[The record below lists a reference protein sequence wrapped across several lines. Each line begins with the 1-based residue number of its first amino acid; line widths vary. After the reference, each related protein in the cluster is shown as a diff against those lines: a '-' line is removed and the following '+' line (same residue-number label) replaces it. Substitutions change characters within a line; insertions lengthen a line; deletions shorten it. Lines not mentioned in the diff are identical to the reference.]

1 MWGVYMV
8 KVRKGNWARIF
19 NLSMFVSVFGLVF
32 SLSASLLK
40 MDLVVGGPFQFLFV
54 CSEFH

>member
-1 MWGVYMV
+1 MV

-19 NLSMFVSVFGLVF
+19 NLFMFVSVFGLVF

-40 MDLVVGGPFQFLFV
+40 MDLVFGGPLNH
-54 CSEFH
+54 CGHTTGTKKS